1 MKVSS
6 LKTSSLAT
14 QLANGKLQ
22 LSIPPFSVRITSD
35 IERLAIDI
43 ESMYGDFE
51 IQDAEEFAD
60 FHIEVLRERG
70 LRKWFKPQARFFFDG
85 RPSFIPLPV
94 DQAFAMFEWGLNWC
108 VAAHSHQYLIIHAA
122 VVERNGYCAILPA
135 PPGSGKSTLCAGLV
149 QRGWRLLSD
158 ELALC
163 DMSSGKIFGMARP
176 ISLKNKSIDVIR
188 NFAPRATFT
197 TPVPDTSKGTLALM
211 KPPPGAVS
219 QVRIPAAPRWV
230 VLPRYQAGSPSIL
243 QDHSRA
249 EAFLLIA
256 EQSFNYEIHGLSGFS
271 AVARLLDKSDCLRL
285 TYSNLDEAVQIF
297 NDLSDKAGA

>member
-108 VAAHSHQYLIIHAA
+108 V
-122 VVERNGYCAILPA
+122 
-135 PPGSGKSTLCAGLV
+135 PP
-149 QRGWRLLSD
+149 
-158 ELALC
+158 
-163 DMSSGKIFGMARP
+163 I
-176 ISLKNKSIDVIR
+176 VI
-188 NFAPRATFT
+188 NT
-197 TPVPDTSKGTLALM
+197 
-211 KPPPGAVS
+211 
-219 QVRIPAAPRWV
+219 
-230 VLPRYQAGSPSIL
+230 
-243 QDHSRA
+243 
-249 EAFLLIA
+249 
-256 EQSFNYEIHGLSGFS
+256 
-271 AVARLLDKSDCLRL
+271 
-285 TYSNLDEAVQIF
+285 
-297 NDLSDKAGA
+297 